1 MVALRNTVEMTDK
14 AALISGAG
22 IAGST
27 LAYWLAR
34 IGWQVTMVEKAAG
47 VRSSGNPV
55 DVRGDAAMIAR
66 AMGIW
71 LSLEAS
77 ATQVERL
84 MLVDARGRKRASFS
98 TRRSGSINDEVEIP
112 RADLAAALLEAASAH
127 AEIFFNDS
135 ITALREDADGVEVEF
150 ETVPRRR
157 FDLVFGAD
165 GLHSTVRRLSF
176 GPESNYSHPFGMFVG
191 TVRTSIDTGDPHLVT
206 MLNRPGLSLS
216 IHPAGGN
223 PLAAFIFRGR
233 QSYDYRDLAAGKRLV
248 EQEYAGAGWVTE
260 QVLAEWRASDD
271 IYFDTVTRIVMPS
284 WTRGH
289 ISLIGD
295 AASCVSLLGEGSSN
309 AIVAAKTLADALA
322 SWPSNYGAALATYE
336 KIHRNHIRGFQRG
349 AGIAS
354 RFLVPATDVGI
365 SARNT
370 AIRAISRIR

>member
-135 ITALREDADGVEVEF
+135 ITALREDADGVEV
-150 ETVPRRR
+150 
-157 FDLVFGAD
+157 
-165 GLHSTVRRLSF
+165 
-176 GPESNYSHPFGMFVG
+176 
-191 TVRTSIDTGDPHLVT
+191 
-206 MLNRPGLSLS
+206 
-216 IHPAGGN
+216 
-223 PLAAFIFRGR
+223 
-233 QSYDYRDLAAGKRLV
+233 
-248 EQEYAGAGWVTE
+248 
-260 QVLAEWRASDD
+260 
-271 IYFDTVTRIVMPS
+271 
-284 WTRGH
+284 
-289 ISLIGD
+289 
-295 AASCVSLLGEGSSN
+295 GS
-309 AIVAAKTLADALA
+309 
-322 SWPSNYGAALATYE
+322 
-336 KIHRNHIRGFQRG
+336 
-349 AGIAS
+349 
-354 RFLVPATDVGI
+354 
-365 SARNT
+365 
-370 AIRAISRIR
+370 